1 MLKIK
6 IISCLVIAFIF
17 VGCSNTEN
25 EKVRTRPQ
33 VNLANAKIIA
43 DTITYDVIL
52 RAIDT
57 SEVWE
62 AECLQYLNRES
73 FINYL
78 FEGIYSNQLIAIEF
92 MGNKV
97 LKADDVKEIEHSEG
111 FSRNLVTKV
120 QFKERWYV
128 DSLGNFQKEII
139 SYTLGIEVYSKQ
151 NSFLGHKA
159 LFVIKPNS

>member
-17 VGCSNTEN
+17 VGCTNTEN
-25 EKVRTRPQ
+25 EKVRTKPQ
-33 VNLANAKIIA
+33 VNLTNAKIIA

-57 SEVWE
+57 SDVWT
-62 AECLQYLNRES
+62 AECLQYLNQES
-73 FINYL
+73 LINYL
-78 FEGIYSNQLIAIEF
+78 FEGVYSNQFTAIEF

-97 LKADDVKEIEHSEG
+97 LKTDDVKEIEQSEG

-120 QFKERWYV
+120 QFKERWYI